1 MFPASIGAFYA
12 KTTPDVVH
20 IPRVWKRD
28 EESQPKESTDDT
40 APRPG
45 LRRAAETT
53 KKADPTEELAREIF
67 GV

>member
-20 IPRVWKRD
+20 IPRVWKQ
-28 EESQPKESTDDT
+28 EEEQPKETTADT

-45 LRRAAETT
+45 LRRAAETA